1 MKEKILPESQQTS
14 RFDKVWK
21 MSFLVLFQK
30 HRFIHHA
37 WKEGLYLIPKAGQRH
52 ADMSQE
58 SDEKNLEAMLSS
70 LQEISETSLESSDFL
85 IGKWD
90 G

>member
-1 MKEKILPESQQTS
+1 MKEKILPASQQTS

-21 MSFLVLFQK
+21 MSFLILVQK

-52 ADMSQE
+52 AKTSQE
-58 SDEKNLEAMLSS
+58 SDQNLEAMLSS

>member
-1 MKEKILPESQQTS
+1 MLGRRDCICQ
-14 RFDKVWK
+14 
-21 MSFLVLFQK
+21 
-30 HRFIHHA
+30 
-37 WKEGLYLIPKAGQRH
+37 EGIKNLIPKAGQRH

-58 SDEKNLEAMLSS
+58 SDQNLEAMLSS